1 MRPMRGMGSLRFRVV
16 GALVISVVMAGCA
29 LPATEEGFNEGFC
42 EADLAFETAAAAIV
56 DIEDREEWIDATRDA
71 MLTYRDALTALPAWQ
86 PAVDAK
92 GELANALNAI
102 VRLVESGVA
111 GELVESAQWENALEA
126 MLTARENVRSVAG
139 PCVTVSG

>member
-1 MRPMRGMGSLRFRVV
+1 MRATPAVRFRLIVAA
-16 GALVISVVMAGCA
+16 GIIGLVLAGCA
-29 LPATEEGFNEGFC
+29 LPATEQGFNQGFC

-56 DIEDREEWIDATRDA
+56 EIEDREAWIAATRDA
-71 MLTYRDALTALPAWQ
+71 MLDFRDAVTALPAWE
-86 PAVDAK
+86 PARDAR

-126 MLTARENVRSVAG
+126 MLTARENLRGVAG
-139 PCVTVSG
+139 PCISQ